1 MQLPDGRATQTVLL
15 PIAMNGRR
23 LGLRNNPPA
32 LGADAKDLLQSLGFD
47 DASIMRLQS
56 QGVINRSS
64 VEENQQS

>member
-1 MQLPDGRATQTVLL
+1 MQLPDGRPTQTVLL

-47 DASIMRLQS
+47 EASVMRLQS
-56 QGVINRSS
+56 EGVLNRSS
-64 VEENQQS
+64 MEESQQS